1 MDISFEKVYSFKTHV
16 IILLFSLLFSF
27 IIIGYMHE
35 TNRTLMNEY
44 IEENYSNNSEKYE
57 DGHFVG
63 YDEESL
69 ELLIN
74 SLEKN
79 NKENGRL
86 VSIIA
91 FIVNSYIFSAF
102 YFYYLLLKLN
112 RDRTVLIF
120 LFLPLI
126 MMAIMISY
134 FVVVPLIIYNIILLF
149 IRNKKY
155 IGKKGL
161 FKKIVIVYA
170 IIYIVIGLSI
180 YLPSFFKRRPK
191 ITLSEDLNV
200 CTNEVIMVKDFI
212 IKITNGELVVNE
224 EEIDTSSEGKKVI
237 PFDVKDKYGKIN
249 HYHYI
254 ISIRDCE

>member
-1 MDISFEKVYSFKTHV
+1 
-16 IILLFSLLFSF
+16 
-27 IIIGYMHE
+27 
-35 TNRTLMNEY
+35 
-44 IEENYSNNSEKYE
+44 
-57 DGHFVG
+57 
-63 YDEESL
+63 
-69 ELLIN
+69 
-74 SLEKN
+74 
-79 NKENGRL
+79 
-86 VSIIA
+86 
-91 FIVNSYIFSAF
+91 
-102 YFYYLLLKLN
+102 
-112 RDRTVLIF
+112 
-120 LFLPLI
+120 
-126 MMAIMISY
+126 MISY

-149 IRNKKY
+149 IRNKKH
-155 IGKKGL
+155 IDKKGL

-191 ITLSEDLNV
+191 ITLSEDLNI
-200 CTNEVIMVKDFI
+200 CTNEVITVKDFI

>member
-1 MDISFEKVYSFKTHV
+1 MNINFEKVYNFKTHI

-35 TNRTLMNEY
+35 TNITSMDDY
-44 IEENYSNNSEKYE
+44 IEENYGNNSEKYE

-74 SLEKN
+74 SLEKSTEET
-79 NKENGRL
+79 ENL

-91 FIVNSYIFSAF
+91 FIVNAYIFSAF

-112 RDRTVLIF
+112 RDKTIFIF

-134 FVVVPLIIYNIILLF
+134 FVVVPLILYNIILLF
-149 IRNKKY
+149 IRNKDH
-155 IGKKGL
+155 INKKGL
-161 FKKIVIVYA
+161 FKKIVVVYA
-170 IIYIVIGLSI
+170 IIYIVVGLFF
-180 YLPSFFKRRPK
+180 YLSPFFRKRPK
-191 ITLSEDLNV
+191 IALFDDLNV
-200 CTNEVIMVKDFI
+200 CTNEVITNKDFI
-212 IKITNGELVVNE
+212 LDVTNGELIINE
-224 EEIDTSSEGKKVI
+224 EEIDTSSEGKRVV

-249 HYHYI
+249 HYHYTI
-254 ISIRDCE
+254 TIKDCE